1 MIAAG
6 RGRIRFFVCHILRQR
21 LLRAGVT
28 PKRYLTMQTGLDN
41 FFEREGTRSWV
52 GSETGKGGKCYLGL
66 RGAWGRRGKNN

>member
-6 RGRIRFFVCHILRQR
+6 RGRIRFFACHILGQR